1 MIEKTHGYDVVADF
15 WEWYQ
20 RRQHSPLASHAL
32 DKCEETFMRCEW
44 DRFGYWHA
52 IYVRERL
59 KRQTSRSRKMPNS
72 S

>member
-1 MIEKTHGYDVVADF
+1 MIDKAHSCDVVADF

-20 RRQHSPLASHAL
+20 RRQHSPLAHYAL

-44 DRFGYWHA
+44 DKSGYWHT

-59 KRQTSRSRKMPNS
+59 RRQASRSKKVPNS
-72 S
+72 N